1 MPDFEIIFTRFVC
14 RRLYGL
20 LHVHEDQRPLLRES
34 IQAGKMLLKA
44 VKEEEH
50 AVNDALEN
58 NTLRDNMDTVDT
70 QQIRRDRRDAL
81 LQLGDSY
88 LQEHNPGK

>member
-1 MPDFEIIFTRFVC
+1 
-14 RRLYGL
+14 
-20 LHVHEDQRPLLRES
+20 
-34 IQAGKMLLKA
+34 MLLKA